1 MAMLEGQRMESGSA
15 TMDSPTPGIIPQPP
29 AIAELAHLKP
39 RDGIGACYLAGCLS
53 ATAIAISASLAES
66 WLLWAAG
73 QFVLAFAF
81 LQWFVLLH
89 ECGHKTLFRSGLAN
103 RLAGQMA
110 GYFALIPFAS
120 WTAVHGIHHRWT
132 GWQDLDV
139 TTASL
144 VPRPLSG
151 WERWAINLSWRYSIP
166 LFSVL
171 YRIGNYWNPRQ
182 LFSLFPRLPMRRR
195 IVVNMLLLLAAY
207 AGTVYATGVARL
219 VEAVGLGLLLSLM
232 MQDPLI
238 LSQHT
243 HIPMELSQGRAVS
256 PHAPAEQ
263 RHFTRSL
270 RFPTWFA
277 RLVLIN
283 FNAHELHHMYSQ
295 VPGYQLDRVGYA
307 PDNGISWWQ
316 WLRCAKRI
324 PGEVFLFQ
332 NRNQTGLD
340 L

>member
-1 MAMLEGQRMESGSA
+1 MTMLHHSPVESSSAIIESTMPGTMA
-15 TMDSPTPGIIPQPP
+15 QPP
-29 AIAELAHLKP
+29 AIGELAHLKP
-39 RDGIGACYLAGCLS
+39 RDSVGACYLFGCLS
-53 ATAIAISASLAES
+53 VTAMAIAISLVDS
-66 WLLWAAG
+66 WLLWVVG
-73 QFVLAFAF
+73 QTVLAFAF

-89 ECGHKTLFRSGLAN
+89 ECGHKTLFRSGTAN
-103 RLAGQMA
+103 RLAGHVA
-110 GYFALIPFAS
+110 GYFALIPFAT

-151 WERWAINLSWRYSIP
+151 FERFAINVSWRCSLP
-166 LFSVL
+166 LFSIL
-171 YRIGNYWNPRQ
+171 YRLGNYWNPRQ
-182 LFSLFPRLPMRRR
+182 LFGLFPRVPMRRR
-195 IVVNMLLLLAAY
+195 FVVNILILLAAFV
-207 AGTVYATGVARL
+207 ATVYLIGVQRL
-219 VEAVGLGLLLSLM
+219 AGAVGLGLLLSLM
-232 MQDPLI
+232 LQDPLI

-243 HIPMELSQGRAVS
+243 HIPMELAQGKLVS

-263 RHFTRSL
+263 RHYTRSL
-270 RFPTWFA
+270 EFPTWFA

-295 VPGYQLDRVGYA
+295 VPGYCLDRVGYL

-316 WLRCAKRI
+316 WLRRAKRI
-324 PGEVFLFQ
+324 PGELFLFR